1 MTDLIAALRSNLAK
15 LSAGDASFAA
25 SLLDQHARR
34 GDLSPKQWPWVEKL
48 VQRATAADKPREQ
61 IGDLSAIMA
70 LFKTAAASLKHPKV
84 ILALPEGIEIK
95 LTIAGDRARHPGTIN
110 IVERDDERRFFGRI
124 MLDGSLDARDTA
136 PASLPGL
143 LRDFAAN
150 PAGIAAAYGHATG
163 CCCFC
168 ARELTDARSVAVG
181 YGPVCAE
188 KFDLPWGESVG
199 LRAAA

>member
-15 LSAGDASFAA
+15 LSAPDASFAA

-48 VQRATAADKPREQ
+48 VQRATAADKPRER

-70 LFKTAAASLKHPKV
+70 LFAKAAASLKHPKV
-84 ILALPEGIEIK
+84 ILALPEGTEIK

-110 IVERDDERRFFGRI
+110 IVERGGEFFGRI
-124 MLDGSLDARDTA
+124 MLDGSLQSRDTA

-150 PAGIAAAYGHATG
+150 PAGMAAAYGHATG

-168 ARELTDARSVAVG
+168 ARDLTDARSVAVG